1 MIIYKWL
8 NFHIALKTNTIVQ
21 NKNIYVYL

>member
-1 MIIYKWL
+1 L